1 MGYFNE
7 ADLNLLVVQLA
18 RRRDGVGPRAA
29 AGWGYMRA
37 WVVGVV
43 LSLEGIGV
51 VVQLGA
57 ELSKEVELHRLGY
70 WGGSGGGGIRF
81 ENRSTMQRFPI
92 FSPCDPMPVLRT
104 KLAMS

>member
-1 MGYFNE
+1 VGYFNE

-70 WGGSGGGGIRF
+70 WGGGQIL
-81 ENRSTMQRFPI
+81 
-92 FSPCDPMPVLRT
+92 DLRIAPQCSVYPYSH
-104 KLAMS
+104 LATLCLSSERN